1 MKNYFFTK
9 AHYNYD
15 VFYSEPASDKGRHV
29 HDQDEILYFLDGD
42 AEYIVD
48 DTVIRLKPRTL
59 LYIPAGSF
67 HFISHHSLTR
77 YERFCL
83 HLNPK
88 DFGFPPQEAPQV
100 YSYYSLKPN
109 DFLDAI
115 FNNLFR
121 AEYELNYDD
130 RDMESFFAAS
140 VKSLLIGFK
149 YVKPEKTEIISNKLS
164 EIVNFLNKNLTQP
177 LSARIIAQA
186 LFISESNVQHT
197 VSQKLGVTV
206 KYLIDKKKT
215 AYAKRLLH
223 EGLSPV
229 KTAERCAY
237 ENYSTFYRAYLRFHG
252 HSPLAD
258 YVKHPPSS

>member
-1 MKNYFFTK
+1 MKNYFFNK
-9 AHYNYD
+9 SHYNYD
-15 VFYSEPASDKGRHV
+15 VFYSEPACDKGRHV

-42 AEYIVD
+42 AECIVD
-48 DTVIRLKPRTL
+48 DTVIRLKPHTL

-67 HFISHHSLTR
+67 HFVNHHSFSR

-83 HLNPK
+83 HLAPK
-88 DFGFPPQEAPQV
+88 DFGFSPQEAPQV

-109 DFLDAI
+109 DFLDTL
-115 FNNLFR
+115 FNNLLR
-121 AEYELNYDD
+121 AEYDLHYSDQ
-130 RDMESFFAAS
+130 DMEAFFNAS
-140 VKSLLIGFK
+140 LKSLFISLK
-149 YVKPEKTEIISNKLS
+149 YLKPEKTEIISNKLS
-164 EIVNFLNKNLTQP
+164 EIINFLNKNLTQP
-177 LSARIIAQA
+177 ISARSIAKA
-186 LFISESNVQHT
+186 LFISESSVQHI

-237 ENYSTFYRAYLRFHG
+237 ENYSTFYRTYLRFYG
-252 HSPLAD
+252 HSPLLD
-258 YVKHPPSS
+258 YVKRSPTP